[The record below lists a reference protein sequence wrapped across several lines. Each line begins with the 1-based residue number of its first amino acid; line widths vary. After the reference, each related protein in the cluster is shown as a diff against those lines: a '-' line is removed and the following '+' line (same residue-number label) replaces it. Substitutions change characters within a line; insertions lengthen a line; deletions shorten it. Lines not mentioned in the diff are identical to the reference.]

1 MQLTLLK
8 KDNKELFKSATQMSR
23 ESVIKVTGIVQENK
37 QAKDGWEILPKD
49 VKILSAAQTP
59 LPMGIVD
66 KVGADLNTRL
76 DNRFIDLRKNEVATI
91 FKIRSHLIAGIR
103 EYLRSQDF
111 VEINTPKIVAAGA
124 EGGAILFPINY
135 FDKKAYL
142 AQSPQLYKQ
151 TLMGT
156 GLDRIFE
163 IAPAYRAEASDTV
176 RHLSEFTSLDVE
188 LAFIES
194 SEDVMQIIEG
204 IIVSSLAYVKEHAAD
219 ELALLEVDVNVPKT
233 PFRRIPHRKCVEI
246 IRAHGKNANESD
258 EIDTEGEKILGDVM
272 LKEHGEE
279 FYFITE
285 FPTEL
290 KRSVFYAMRNDD
302 NPELTQYFDLEYK
315 GQELVS
321 GGQRE
326 HRYDVLIAQIQ
337 ENNLPRESFD
347 FYLKAFRYGMPPHGG
362 FGLGIERY
370 LQKMLNL
377 CNVREAVL
385 FPRDRVRL
393 IP

>member
-1 MQLTLLK
+1 MQITLLK
-8 KDNKELFKSATQMSR
+8 KEQKELFKRVTQFSR
-23 ESVIKVTGIVQENK
+23 ESVIAVTGAVQKNERS
-37 QAKDGWEILPKD
+37 QTGWEILPKEIT
-49 VKILSAAQTP
+49 VLGEAQTP
-59 LPMGIVD
+59 LPMGVAD

-76 DNRFIDLRKNEVATI
+76 DNRFIDVRKSEIAAI
-91 FKIRSHLIAGIR
+91 FRIRSTLVAGIR
-103 EYLRSQDF
+103 DYLHRQKF
-111 VEINTPKIVAAGA
+111 VEVNTPKIVAAGA
-124 EGGAILFPINY
+124 EGGATLFPINY

-151 TLMGT
+151 TLMST
-156 GLDRIFE
+156 GLDKIFE

-176 RHLSEFTSLDVE
+176 RHLSEFISLDVE

-194 SEDVMQIIEG
+194 SEDVMRTVEN
-204 IIVSSLAYVKEHAAD
+204 VVANSSAYVKKHAAAKLNLLGV
-219 ELALLEVDVNVPKT
+219 ELTVPKV
-233 PFRRIPHRKCVEI
+233 PFRRIPHKECVELL
-246 IRAHGKNANESD
+246 RASGKNVGPD
-258 EIDTEGEKILGDVM
+258 GEIDTEGEKLLGDLM

-290 KRSVFYAMRNDD
+290 KRGVFYAMRNDD

-326 HRYDVLIAQIQ
+326 HRYDVLIEQMKK
-337 ENNLPRESFD
+337 NNLPLESFE

-377 CNVREAVL
+377 GNIREAVL
-385 FPRDRVRL
+385 FPRDRMRL